1 LVSGLLRALSV
12 CVTLALGDVSVALAG
27 TDAPEAL
34 TTPIAAQPLEQALEA
49 LGEQT
54 GLHIVYVSGIV
65 RGQTSQ
71 AVPAGLSAK
80 EALARLL
87 EGTGLKFEF
96 FTAGSVRIF
105 ADERPIGPAAPY
117 ESQRPLP
124 SVVVTGSRIPVPA
137 NITATSPLVVVTAQD
152 ILLTGYTD
160 TGDVISALPQMIT
173 TGIDS
178 NHYGVTGW
186 GTATADLRGLGPQRT
201 VVLVNGKRLGIGDP
215 NTGNLNPAPDLDQI
229 PLPMVE
235 RVDVVTGGA
244 SATYGSDAV
253 AGVVNFILKDH
264 VQGVQIDAQYGFA
277 QHAQH
282 NYYLQG
288 VEAANGIAPP
298 TGTTIG
304 GATRDVSVIAGTGF
318 HDGAGHVTGYFVY
331 HSQDPLYGSDR
342 DFSVCPAVSANAV
355 TGVPDQA
362 GVMCRGNLNSNLFVP
377 NAGDGHWYSVVGNQF
392 DQWPADHPVPLPR
405 FNSVPPPRFNQVADQ
420 SLQMQHTRYQ
430 AGLLAHMDLSRAAR
444 PYFEFSFMDDR
455 SAQQLAPSGLFAGA
469 NYLTADGNYLVNCSN
484 PLLSAEEATIL
495 CTPAEIA
502 ADKVHP
508 SSVSADVAIGRR
520 NIEGGPRLS
529 TFVHKNYRA
538 VAGIGGNLSDAWS
551 YEVYALY
558 FRTSLSLTN
567 QGFLSYDAI
576 NNALQVATDRSGR
589 PVCISGADCVP
600 YNIFK
605 TGAVTAQQLA
615 YLTRSATD
623 GGTNS
628 EQIIEADVT
637 GELGRYGLTSPW
649 ARDGVAFN
657 AGAEHRAQTLQYASS
672 AAEASHEL
680 AGIGPGTPA
689 IDKQVSVD
697 EGFLEFRIP
706 LAQHRS
712 LINDLTVGGGYRYS
726 VYSTAGAANTYKVDL
741 QFAPIAD
748 MRIRTSFDR
757 VVRAPN
763 LIELYTPLVYGAGA
777 TGVFIDPCAPS
788 KQPPGPPRA
797 TASLTQCV
805 HTGVTAAQYGNGIAP
820 ASGGTNTIRQCTVY
834 CGGVYGGNPGLA
846 PETADTW
853 SLGVT
858 FTPTAIPTLTGSVD
872 YFHILLN
879 GRIGTIPGEI
889 TLDRCLASGDP
900 ASCSQIVRTPAGA
913 LFGAYSLAGS
923 GYVAQRNVNT
933 GAAMVSGI
941 DVQANYRQLLPGR
954 WGALTASLNGNWLQH
969 NSSTPYLGA
978 PSYDCAGLF
987 GSICLS
993 GSVNPTWRHNL
1004 RVTWEMPWNLQL
1016 SAQWRFIGRTGFDN
1030 NSPQSSLQNHEEG
1043 FFDPVLTHVPNY
1055 SYLDLAAHWGVT
1067 GHVQLRAGV
1076 NNLFD
1081 KDPPL
1086 LPAGDIGAYPLNT
1099 FSTYDIVGREVYVAL
1114 RATF

>member
-1 LVSGLLRALSV
+1 MLRALSV
-12 CVTLALGDVSVALAG
+12 CVALTLGDVHPALAES
-27 TDAPEAL
+27 DEPPAL
-34 TTPIAAQPLEQALEA
+34 TAPIAAQPLAQALEA
-49 LGEQT
+49 FAQQT
-54 GLHIVYVSGIV
+54 GLHLVYVSGV
-65 RGQTSQ
+65 VQNQTSQ
-71 AVPAGLSAK
+71 AVPAGLSAD
-80 EALARLL
+80 EALTRLL
-87 EGTGLKFEF
+87 QGTGLKFEF
-96 FTAGSVRIF
+96 FTARGVRIL
-105 ADERPIGPAAPY
+105 ADERPTGPAAPD
-117 ESQRPLP
+117 EAQRPLP
-124 SVVVTGSRIPVPA
+124 SVMVTGSRIPVPA

-160 TGDVISALPQMIT
+160 TGDVISALPQMII

-178 NHYGVTGW
+178 NHYGVAGW

-201 VVLVNGKRLGIGDP
+201 VVLINGRRLGLGDP

-298 TGTTIG
+298 TGTTID

-318 HDGAGHVTGYFVY
+318 HDGASQVTGYFVY

-377 NAGDGHWYSVVGNQF
+377 NGGDGHWYSVVGNQF

-576 NNALQVATDRSGR
+576 NNALQVTTDRSGR
-589 PVCISGADCVP
+589 PVCISGGDCVP

-649 ARDGVAFN
+649 AREGVALN
-657 AGAEHRAQTLQYASS
+657 AGAEFRAQTLQYAPS

-680 AGIGPGTPA
+680 AGIGPAPA

-697 EGFLEFRIP
+697 EGFLEIRIP
-706 LAQHRS
+706 VAQHRP
-712 LINDLTVGGGYRYS
+712 LLNDLTVGGGYRYS
-726 VYSTAGAANTYKVDL
+726 HYSTAGAANTYKVDL
-741 QFAPIAD
+741 QFAPVAD

-763 LIELYTPLVYGAGA
+763 LIELYTPLIYAPGA
-777 TGVFIDPCAPS
+777 TGVFGDPCAPS
-788 KQPPGPPRA
+788 EQPSGPPRA
-797 TASLTQCV
+797 TATLAQCV
-805 HTGVTAAQYGNGIAP
+805 HTGVTPAQYGNGIAP
-820 ASGGTNTIRQCTVY
+820 AFGGTNTIRPCTFGF
-834 CGGVYGGNPGLA
+834 CGGVFGGNPGLA

-858 FTPTAIPTLTGSVD
+858 FTPTALPTLTGSVD
-872 YFHILLN
+872 YFHIVLN
-879 GRIGTIPGEI
+879 GKIGTIPGEV
-889 TLDRCLASGDP
+889 TLNQCLASGDP
-900 ASCSQIVRTPAGA
+900 TSCRQIVRTPTGA
-913 LFGAYSLAGS
+913 LFGDTVSGG
-923 GYVAQRNVNT
+923 GYVASRNVNT
-933 GAAMVSGI
+933 GAAVVSGI
-941 DVQANYRQLLPGR
+941 DVQANYRLLLPGR

-969 NSSTPYLGA
+969 NSTTPYLGA

-1030 NSPQSSLQNHEEG
+1030 NSPQSSLQNQEEG

-1086 LPAGDIGAYPLNT
+1086 LPARDIGAYPLNT

-1114 RATF
+1114 RATW